1 MAIEK
6 RPFGVTKCGEPVS
19 CYTLRAPSL
28 EADILDYGA
37 TIQAL
42 RVQDRAG
49 QWRDVVLGYDTI
61 GEYETNDGYLGA
73 CIGRVANRLDGAE
86 FTLNGTRY
94 PLAKNDGD
102 NTLHGGDR
110 GFDKYVWDA
119 EAGEDFLRFTR
130 TSPDGEEG
138 YPGTL
143 RLSVTYRAA
152 NGALELIY
160 DAVSDRDTLCN
171 LTNHAY
177 WNLNGGGTV
186 LEHTMQM
193 NADAFLENTDE
204 CSPTGKILAVEGTPM
219 DFRTP
224 KPIGKDIELDDIQL
238 RNCGGYDH
246 NFCLRTE
253 QPMHEAAILRSEQ
266 SGITMR
272 VLTTLPGIQV
282 YSANVLTHRCGKHGA
297 TYGKWDAVCLETQ
310 FYPNSMKCAG
320 FEKPI
325 LKAGAIYHHVTKYCF
340 STEN

>member
-1 MAIEK
+1 MAIK
-6 RPFGVTKCGEPVS
+6 TRPFGVTKYGEPVT
-19 CYTLRAPSL
+19 CYTLLSPSL

-42 RVQDRAG
+42 RVKDQAG

-61 GEYETNDGYLGA
+61 GDYETQDGYLGA

-94 PLAKNDGD
+94 PLAKNDGA
-102 NTLHGGDR
+102 NHLHGGDR
-110 GFDKYVWDA
+110 GFDKYVWSV
-119 EAGEDFLRFTR
+119 ETGEDFLRFTR

-152 NGALELIY
+152 NSALELIY

-186 LEHTMQM
+186 LGHTLQM

-219 DFRTP
+219 DFRIP
-224 KPIGKDIELDDIQL
+224 KPIGRDIELDDVQL

-253 QPMHEAAILRSEQ
+253 QPLHEAAMLRGEQ

-272 VLTTLPGIQV
+272 VLTSLPGIQV

-325 LKAGAIYHHVTKYCF
+325 LKAGEAYHHVTHYCF